1 MTSSIRQTYAALA
14 AGGTHQVATLHG
26 WRSFFESLAHARGAD
41 RPEQTAYHQ
50 GIRQP
55 LHGPVAATLG
65 GLAASRRDQWLLQ
78 VSLILIVSGRGGC
91 GLGWKAAW
99 NPAVTNRWRTRAMGR
114 GPVPQAATRAS
125 SSCALPDRASA
136 NRRMRA
142 GVSVRA
148 AAVPTATRPSSSTRS
163 SGVQVTRYLSI

>member
-65 GLAASRRDQWLLQ
+65 GSLQAGGTSGCSRFPW
-78 VSLILIVSGRGGC
+78 ILIVSGRGGC

-99 NPAVTNRWRTRAMGR
+99 NPAVT
-114 GPVPQAATRAS
+114 
-125 SSCALPDRASA
+125 
-136 NRRMRA
+136 
-142 GVSVRA
+142 
-148 AAVPTATRPSSSTRS
+148 
-163 SGVQVTRYLSI
+163 